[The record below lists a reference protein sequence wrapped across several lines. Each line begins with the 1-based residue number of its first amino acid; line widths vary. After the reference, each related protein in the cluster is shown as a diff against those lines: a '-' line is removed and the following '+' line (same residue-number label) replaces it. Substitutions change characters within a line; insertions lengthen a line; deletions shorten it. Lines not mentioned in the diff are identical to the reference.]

1 MSNDLISRESLLFE
15 IRQQLAFQK
24 EKAEL
29 TTIDADKMP
38 HSLVATGIQLAID
51 IIDNAPTIEPFEPDY
66 VGAER
71 LAARQRG
78 YAEGY
83 HNGMEIGKTLNPKI
97 KQGEWIIDGH
107 HRRCNYCNEYTCT
120 EDREG
125 NSIPDNF
132 CSYCGADMRGN
143 K

>member
-1 MSNDLISRESLLFE
+1 MNNDLISRS
-15 IRQQLAFQK
+15 
-24 EKAEL
+24 EL
-29 TTIDADKMP
+29 KK
-38 HSLVATGIQLAID
+38 AID
-51 IIDNAPTIEPFEPDY
+51 DYFETHTLHWLSDIEELIDTAPAVEPFEPDY

-78 YAEGY
+78 YADGY
-83 HNGMEIGKTLNPKI
+83 HNGIEIGKTLNPRI

-125 NSIPDNF
+125 NSIPNNF
-132 CSYCGADMRGN
+132 CPFCGAEML
-143 K
+143 KEVSK